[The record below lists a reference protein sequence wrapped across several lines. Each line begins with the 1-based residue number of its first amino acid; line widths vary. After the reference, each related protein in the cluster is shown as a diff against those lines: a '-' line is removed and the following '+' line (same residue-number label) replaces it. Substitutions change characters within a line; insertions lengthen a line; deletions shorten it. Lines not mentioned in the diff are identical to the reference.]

1 MGSFDKVW
9 SKLDK
14 NCEFFIIS
22 TFWGQS
28 GSLCISLYESTLQIE
43 SVAIHKIA
51 STYIL
56 SNEKKSLNFNAVFG
70 TFDLNPVVH
79 ACASKKV
86 FPFFAN
92 FAAITFLHS
101 RPCITYKILVAGHLL
116 SVALKSTHDC
126 YETTLPFVRP
136 SSESGSRNGAR
147 QCISSRTGNTFL
159 SLTTY
164 KEESNVKERLRVR
177 EKGSYRKGRRLMG
190 EQEGEEHLG
199 GSKEILRKPL
209 DGGHRIRCLLKS
221 SSAYN
226 W

>member
-1 MGSFDKVW
+1 MSSSCKETLLKVQRGFLSFLPNTNLHFKSKV
-9 SKLDK
+9 LPATVYL
-14 NCEFFIIS
+14 I
-22 TFWGQS
+22 QR
-28 GSLCISLYESTLQIE
+28 
-43 SVAIHKIA
+43 
-51 STYIL
+51 
-56 SNEKKSLNFNAVFG
+56 KKRYLNFNAVFG

-159 SLTTY
+159 SLITY

-190 EQEGEEHLG
+190 EQEEHLG

>member
-1 MGSFDKVW
+1 MRIK
-9 SKLDK
+9 KL
-14 NCEFFIIS
+14 
-22 TFWGQS
+22 
-28 GSLCISLYESTLQIE
+28 
-43 SVAIHKIA
+43 
-51 STYIL
+51 
-56 SNEKKSLNFNAVFG
+56 
-70 TFDLNPVVH
+70 
-79 ACASKKV
+79 
-86 FPFFAN
+86 FPLFFAN

-116 SVALKSTHDC
+116 SFALKSTHDC

-159 SLTTY
+159 SLIPYTL
-164 KEESNVKERLRVR
+164 EESNLKERLRVLVR
-177 EKGSYRKGRRLMG
+177 GSYRKGRRLMG

-199 GSKEILRKPL
+199 GSEEILRKPL